1 MVCTLNQYVVLN
13 QFKRGF
19 KRGTPTHFPDSIIET
34 GNRDQFLYYN
44 HLHHSM
50 LCCIPK
56 YIDYMFEL
64 LVYLLRV
71 GSSGEIFGLCFFFRF

>member
-56 YIDYMFEL
+56 YIDSMFEL
-64 LVYLLRV
+64 LV
-71 GSSGEIFGLCFFFRF
+71 SGILSGNFGLWRLL